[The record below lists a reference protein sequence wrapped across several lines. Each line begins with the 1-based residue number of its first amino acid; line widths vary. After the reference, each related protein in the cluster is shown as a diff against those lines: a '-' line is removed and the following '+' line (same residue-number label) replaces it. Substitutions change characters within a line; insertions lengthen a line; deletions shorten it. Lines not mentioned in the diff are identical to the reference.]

1 MKHAWLVLAVV
12 GVVAGSVAWAQEK
25 GDQPNKP
32 EAAAKA
38 STGWHDETM
47 PTGMSKAP
55 EENVYLWYTGK
66 GLKIEMV
73 YVPPGPFTMG
83 SVDGGD
89 DEKPKHTHAMAK
101 GYYVGRYETTVAQFR
116 RFVEATSYQTE
127 AEKEG
132 WAYVYRDGKW
142 VNEEGRSWR
151 SPGFGQRET
160 HPVVCVSWNDAKG
173 FCAWAGL
180 ALPTEAQWEKAARG
194 TDGRKYPW
202 GSEWDPAR
210 VNFCDRSCPE
220 DFSWKSEDEDDG
232 HGYTA
237 PVGSYARGVSPYG
250 AHDMAGNVWEW
261 CADWYKDD
269 AYASYA
275 KGSTAPPSSGSA
287 RVFRGG
293 GWYSA
298 ARHVRSAL
306 RGRRTPGPRNSYLGF
321 RPARVAP

>member
-1 MKHAWLVLAVV
+1 MKRAWMVLAVV
-12 GVVAGSVAWAQEK
+12 GLVAGSVAWAQEK

-55 EENVYLWYTGK
+55 EENVYLWDMGK

-101 GYYVGRYETTVAQFR
+101 GYYVGRYETTWKEFL
-116 RFVEATSYQTE
+116 FFC
-127 AEKEG
+127 EKT
-132 WAYVYRDGKW
+132 
-142 VNEEGRSWR
+142 GRSQPEAPSWGR
-151 SPGFGQRET
+151 KGD
-160 HPVVCVSWNDAKG
+160 HPVINVSWEDASA

-180 ALPTEAQWEKAARG
+180 ALPTEVQWEKAARG

-275 KGSTAPPSSGSA
+275 KGSTAPPSSGSL
-287 RVFRGG
+287 RVNRGG
-293 GWYSA
+293 SWYDTA
-298 ARHVRSAL
+298 GYVRSAY
-306 RGRRTPGPRNSYLGF
+306 RSRDTPGIRYLNLGF

>member
-1 MKHAWLVLAVV
+1 MKRAWMVLAVV
-12 GVVAGSVAWAQEK
+12 GLVAGSVAWAQEK

-47 PTGMSKAP
+47 PTGMSKAA
-55 EENVYLWYTGK
+55 EENVYLWDTGK

-73 YVPPGPFTMG
+73 YVSPGGFTMG

-101 GYYVGRYETTVAQFR
+101 GYYVGRYETTWKEFL
-116 RFVEATSYQTE
+116 FFC
-127 AEKEG
+127 EKT
-132 WAYVYRDGKW
+132 
-142 VNEEGRSWR
+142 GRSQPEAPSWGR
-151 SPGFGQRET
+151 KGD
-160 HPVVCVSWNDAKG
+160 HPVVNVSWEDASA

-180 ALPTEAQWEKAARG
+180 ALPTEVQWEKAARG

-202 GSEWDPAR
+202 GSSDPTA
-210 VNFCDRSCPE
+210 DRCVWAYHPTWGGES
-220 DFSWKSEDEDDG
+220 
-232 HGYTA
+232 TA
-237 PVGSYARGVSPYG
+237 PVGSVRAGVSPYG

-275 KGSTAPPSSGSA
+275 KGSTAPPSSGSG

-293 GWYSA
+293 SWYDTA
-298 ARHVRSAL
+298 GLVRTARRVVN
-306 RGRRTPGPRNSYLGF
+306 TPVFRYRNLGF

>member
-1 MKHAWLVLAVV
+1 MKRAWMVLAVV
-12 GVVAGSVAWAQEK
+12 GLVAGCPAEK
-25 GDQPNKP
+25 AEQVEKVES
-32 EAAAKA
+32 EAKVL
-38 STGWHDETM
+38 TGWHDETL
-47 PTGMSKAP
+47 PDGMSKS
-55 EENVYLWYTGK
+55 EENKVYVWDTGK

-73 YVPPGPFTMG
+73 YVPPGAFTMG
-83 SVDGGD
+83 SVDGD
-89 DEKPKHTHAMAK
+89 DHEKPKHTHSIPK

-116 RFVEATSYQTE
+116 RFVEATSYQTD

-132 WAYVYRDGKW
+132 WAYGYRDGEWGKQQ
-142 VNEEGRSWR
+142 GYSWR
-151 SPGFGQRET
+151 APGFEQGGA

-173 FCAWAGL
+173 FCAWSGL

-220 DFSWKSEDEDDG
+220 DYSWKAEDEDDG

-261 CADWYKDD
+261 CADWYAGDW
-269 AYASYA
+269 YASYA
-275 KGSTAPPSSGSA
+275 KGSTTPPSSGSD
-287 RVFRGG
+287 RVSRGG
-293 GWYSA
+293 SWNDT
-298 ARHVRSAL
+298 ARRVRTAVRS
-306 RGRRTPGPRNSYLGF
+306 RFTPEVRYDYLGF